1 MFNSKRYP
9 RMKPELR
16 APFGRLLLTFCLSA
30 LLMSCGD
37 EDVITDPPPNADAS
51 VYILCEGT
59 RGADNSTL
67 SRWNPESEAM
77 ENDVFRRLNPGLR
90 LGDTANDML
99 LIGDTVF
106 VAVDGSRTIEYFNR
120 RSGEWLGRIIMPD
133 DYSPRFLAGV
143 SGDQIWASVALK
155 HCVLPINLQS
165 STQPSADDC
174 IAVGAAPEK
183 MALHGNLLAV
193 ANSGFGTVFRDH
205 PDAGTVSI
213 IDTDTQRELLKLR
226 PGPNTTDVCF
236 NRDGTRLYAHYLHLP
251 GPDWPKNDSLAGV
264 VEYNVGDWRELRRWR
279 LPSVMYD
286 LVYDE
291 QRDLLFTV
299 TLDGLVR
306 IDPQQEGDA
315 IQIVYPKQGPENE
328 HWYSLAYDSHER
340 EFWIGNARNF
350 VVGGQ
355 VLRVKQNGALL
366 GRYEVGR
373 NPGAFLFSRD

>member
-1 MFNSKRYP
+1 MFNTSRSA
-9 RMKPELR
+9 RFFPELR

-30 LLMSCGD
+30 LLIACGD
-37 EDVITDPPPNADAS
+37 EDVITDPPPNAAAS
-51 VYILCEGT
+51 AYILCEGT

-67 SRWNPESEAM
+67 SRWSRDDEAV
-77 ENDVFRRLNPGLR
+77 ENEVFRRVNPGLR

-106 VAVDGSRTIEYFNR
+106 VAVDGSRTIEYFNVQ
-120 RSGEWLGRIIMPD
+120 SGAWLGRIMMPED
-133 DYSPRFLAGV
+133 FSPRFLAGA
-143 SGDQIWASVALK
+143 SSDQIWVSVALK
-155 HCVLPINLQS
+155 HCVLPINARA
-165 STQPSADDC
+165 SAAPPADAR

-213 IDTDTQRELLKLR
+213 INTDTRSELLKLR

-236 NRDGTRLYAHYLHLP
+236 NRDGTRLFAHYLHLP
-251 GPDWPKNDSLAGV
+251 GPDWPQNDSLAGI
-264 VEYNVGDWRELRRWR
+264 VEYSVDGWRELRRWR
-279 LPSVMYD
+279 LASVIYD
-286 LVYDE
+286 LVYDAE
-291 QRDLLFTV
+291 RDLLFTV
-299 TLDGLVR
+299 TLDGLAR
-306 IDPQQEGDA
+306 IDPNLNGDE
-315 IQIVYPKQGPENE
+315 IEIVYAKQDPETE
-328 HWYSLAYDSHER
+328 HWYSLAYDSFQS

-355 VLRVKQNGALL
+355 VLRLKQNGALL

-373 NPGAFLFSRD
+373 NPGAFLFSGN